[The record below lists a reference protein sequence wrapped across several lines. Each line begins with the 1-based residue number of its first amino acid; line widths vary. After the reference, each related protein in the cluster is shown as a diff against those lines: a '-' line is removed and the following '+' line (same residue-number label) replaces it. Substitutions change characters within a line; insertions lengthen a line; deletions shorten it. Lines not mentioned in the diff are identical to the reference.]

1 VTGGMRGTE
10 WTLTWA
16 LASGCVVAAFAALVV
31 HHRVVG
37 VLFLF
42 AALVLFFRAARRYL
56 KDEED

>member
-1 VTGGMRGTE
+1 MRGTE

-56 KDEED
+56 KDEEN